1 MEKLQQMKPLKD
13 RLNHFL
19 LILFLIPTALFA
31 QEEKESKWSV
41 DGYMKS
47 LQTLYLVKLPFT
59 PTNGQTH
66 LLTDNNLLHNRLNF
80 SRELGGKAS
89 LKFSMRNRFLYGDI
103 NDSEQLLEQFEAG
116 NDFLDLSVEKTAVN
130 YGAQSILDRLHVD
143 FYLGNWE
150 ISLGRQRINWGI
162 STFWNS
168 NDIFNAFNFTDFDYE
183 ERPGSDALLVRKYIG
198 FTSSIEF
205 AIAGA
210 DKWEDLKAGFLYR
223 FNKKS
228 YDFQAL
234 AGLSSGFLSLG
245 GGWSGAI
252 KQIGFKGEFNTF
264 SPLLEGDDFASSLS
278 MEFDYINK
286 NGLYF
291 GAGFLYNSLG
301 QTDQGINEL
310 LNFEI
315 SAQNLY
321 PYKYTVFYSMNQ
333 SFSPIFTAG
342 ASFLYSAGEAHATF
356 ISPNFNLSIAQ
367 NWDLG
372 FFSQIVLDKQE
383 KYESP
388 LKAFFLRIK
397 YSF

>member
-1 MEKLQQMKPLKD
+1 MKLLTD
-13 RLNHFL
+13 RLKQFL
-19 LILFLIPTALFA
+19 LVLFLIPTALLA
-31 QEEKESKWSV
+31 QEEKESKWTV

-59 PTNGQTH
+59 PTNGQSH

-89 LKFSMRNRFLYGDI
+89 LKFSLRNRFLYGDVG
-103 NDSEQLLEQFEAG
+103 DSEQLLEQFEAG
-116 NDFLDLSVEKTAVN
+116 NDYLDLSLETSALN
-130 YGAQSILDRLHVD
+130 YGAQSILDRLHID
-143 FYLGNWE
+143 FYLGDWE

-183 ERPGSDALLVRKYIG
+183 ERPGSDALLIRKYIG

-210 DKWEDLKAGFLYR
+210 DQWEELKAGFLYR

-234 AGLSSGFLSLG
+234 AGLSNGFLSLG

-264 SPLLEGDDFASSLS
+264 SPLLEGDDFAGSVS

-286 NGLYF
+286 NSLYF
-291 GAGFLYNSLG
+291 GAGFLFNSLG

-310 LNFEI
+310 LNFQI

-342 ASFLYSAGEAHATF
+342 ASVIYSAGEAHATF
-356 ISPNFNLSIAQ
+356 LSPNFNLSIAQ

-383 KYESP
+383 KYQSP